1 MGARGGFQAITPDG
15 MQKLRAA
22 AEGDSEDDIIELFDD
37 LSDLKEFFDTDK
49 AWDEI
54 HRILNLDS
62 TADGELDPEAGDYP
76 FCLLLFGGE
85 QLYFGDDYHLYLIDP
100 DGVAD
105 LASALS
111 RVDQAWMRKRFW
123 QLDLRPPVYRMSEEG
138 FRYPWGNSQGLPQF
152 FARAAAAGKAVV
164 FYAGL

>member
-1 MGARGGFQAITPDG
+1 MGARGGFQVVTAEG
-15 MQKLRAA
+15 AGRLRAL
-22 AEGDSEDDIIELFDD
+22 AEDGDEDVIELFDE
-37 LSDLKEFFDTDK
+37 LSDLKEYFDTDK

-62 TADGELDPEAGDYP
+62 EGGGELDPDAGDYP

-111 RVDQAWMRKRFW
+111 RVDEAWMRKRYW
-123 QLDLRPPVYRMSEEG
+123 QLDLRRPDYWMSEEG
-138 FRYPWGNSQGLPQF
+138 FDYPFCNSRGLPEF